1 MATKVLITAFFMI
14 TFILTLSPTS
24 TTSLPFVVFHGIADQ
39 CNSKRLQN
47 LTATL
52 SSLSGAHGDCIE
64 IGNGVLDSFFMPI
77 EKQIEI
83 ACKKV
88 KNMSKLAQGYNLVAE
103 SQGNMVGRGVIEL
116 CDEGP
121 PVKNFIALA
130 GPHAGIAS
138 PPLCNVTRSCI
149 IQASLINLGV
159 YTKFV
164 QERLAPA
171 GYIRIPTDIEGYKV
185 GCKFLPK
192 LNNEIAGQ
200 RNSTYKER
208 FSSLQNVVLVKFEQD
223 RALVPRETSWFG
235 QYEDGSWNRILPV
248 QQTKLYTEDW
258 IGLRALDEAGKVKFV
273 SVTGDHLQFS
283 LSDMQRHVI
292 PYLISVEE

>member
-1 MATKVLITAFFMI
+1 MATKMLITILFII
-14 TFILTLSPTS
+14 TFTLTQSPTS

-39 CNSKRLQN
+39 CSNKRLQN

-52 SSLSGAHGDCIE
+52 SNLSGAHGECIE

-77 EKQIEI
+77 QKQIEI
-83 ACKKV
+83 ACTKV
-88 KNMSKLAQGYNLVAE
+88 KDMSELAQGYNLVAE

-116 CDEGP
+116 CDGGP

-149 IQASLINLGV
+149 LQASLINLGV

-171 GYIRIPTDIEGYKV
+171 GYIRIPTDIEGYKE
-185 GCKFLPK
+185 GCELLPK
-192 LNNEIAGQ
+192 LNNEIEGH

-208 FSSLQNVVLVKFEQD
+208 FASLQNLVLIKFEQD
-223 RALVPRETSWFG
+223 RALIPRETSWFG

-258 IGLRALDEAGKVKFV
+258 IGLRALDEAGRVKFV
-273 SVTGDHLQFS
+273 NVTGDHLQFS
-283 LSDMQRHVI
+283 LPDMQKHVI
-292 PYLISVEE
+292 PYLISV